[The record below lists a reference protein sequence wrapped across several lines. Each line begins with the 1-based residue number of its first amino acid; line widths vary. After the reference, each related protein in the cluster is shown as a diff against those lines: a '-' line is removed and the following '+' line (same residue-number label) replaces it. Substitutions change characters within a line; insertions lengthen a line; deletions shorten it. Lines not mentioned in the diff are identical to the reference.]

1 MQATASF
8 GRWLKLRRLT
18 LDLTQHDLGQ
28 LVGCSPE
35 TIRKIEAD
43 ERRPSVQIAE
53 RLAVHLAIPAAEHQA
68 FVKAARAAL
77 CPDQLAPPTQTAD
90 QARWQLPRQRPHNLP
105 RQATPL
111 IGREAEVA
119 AICGLL
125 QHDEVQLLTLT
136 GPGGVGKTRL
146 ALQVAAEALD
156 DFASGVAF
164 VALAPISDPSLV
176 IATIAHTLGVRE
188 ASGQSLQ
195 QTLQAALRE
204 RQLLLLLD
212 NFEHLVAAA
221 PLVADLLA
229 DCPQLK
235 VLVSSRVPLH
245 LRGEKEIPVPPLAL
259 PDLQQLPALD
269 QLTQYAAVELF
280 MARTRDVQPSFVV
293 TDENARTVAEICAR
307 LDGLPLAIELAAA
320 RSKLFP
326 PQALLTRLDHRLKL
340 LTSGARDLPARQQ
353 TMRSTIE
360 WSYNLLPAGEQ
371 MLFRRLAVFV
381 GGCTLEAATEVL
393 SFELKVMNEEP
404 RQLRTQNPGLSRA
417 EGSELKTLEGLAA
430 LIDNSL
436 LRQEASLNG
445 EPRFLMYETIREYA
459 LERLEAGGEIAT
471 LWRQHATYYLTLA
484 ERAEPKLMSA
494 EQAVWLQHLET
505 EHDNLRAALQWSL
518 ERGGAEPAL
527 RLGSALWRFWRLRGY
542 LSEGRRWLEAALA
555 GCPPGSSADSRLP
568 WADARAKALTG
579 AGMLAHY
586 QGAYTRAAALCG
598 QSLTLFRQLSD
609 RRGVAVAL
617 HGLALVARSA
627 GNYAAAGAMYQESL
641 AISRELGDIWGSA
654 SSLCYLGVVYIFG
667 ADYAAARP
675 VLEESLALFK
685 QSGDREGLAVAIH
698 CLGVVSWG
706 EGDNRT
712 AWLLLT
718 EALTIFRALG
728 NRRYIAHSLSMLG
741 RVATSGG
748 DAATAQTLYE
758 ESLSLLI
765 DLGDMF
771 EVASALEGL
780 ADAAVRL
787 EQPAWAARLL
797 GAASTL
803 REALGVP
810 RAPLDAPGYERGTTA
825 ARAQLGE
832 QAFTS
837 AWAAGGTMTPA
848 QAIVAR
854 DLVAMLGQSNKTQ
867 RLPIP
872 APAELD
878 DLAGLTAREAEV
890 LRLVAMG
897 LTDAQ
902 VAEQLIVSLRTVHA
916 HLRSIYGKL
925 QVTSRTAATR
935 YALDHQLL

>member
-1 MQATASF
+1 
-8 GRWLKLRRLT
+8 
-18 LDLTQHDLGQ
+18 
-28 LVGCSPE
+28 
-35 TIRKIEAD
+35 
-43 ERRPSVQIAE
+43 
-53 RLAVHLAIPAAEHQA
+53 
-68 FVKAARAAL
+68 
-77 CPDQLAPPTQTAD
+77 
-90 QARWQLPRQRPHNLP
+90 
-105 RQATPL
+105 
-111 IGREAEVA
+111 
-119 AICGLL
+119 
-125 QHDEVQLLTLT
+125 
-136 GPGGVGKTRL
+136 
-146 ALQVAAEALD
+146 
-156 DFASGVAF
+156 
-164 VALAPISDPSLV
+164 
-176 IATIAHTLGVRE
+176 
-188 ASGQSLQ
+188 
-195 QTLQAALRE
+195 
-204 RQLLLLLD
+204 
-212 NFEHLVAAA
+212 
-221 PLVADLLA
+221 
-229 DCPQLK
+229 
-235 VLVSSRVPLH
+235 
-245 LRGEKEIPVPPLAL
+245 
-259 PDLQQLPALD
+259 
-269 QLTQYAAVELF
+269 
-280 MARTRDVQPSFVV
+280 
-293 TDENARTVAEICAR
+293 
-307 LDGLPLAIELAAA
+307 
-320 RSKLFP
+320 
-326 PQALLTRLDHRLKL
+326 
-340 LTSGARDLPARQQ
+340 
-353 TMRSTIE
+353 
-360 WSYNLLPAGEQ
+360 

-542 LSEGRRWLEAALA
+542 L
-555 GCPPGSSADSRLP
+555 GSSADSRLP

-627 GNYAAAGAMYQESL
+627 GKSL